1 MSASIPANPF
11 AEEPNVI
18 GVLRA
23 LTAAAALCWS
33 NEDLPRLGTFDAAQA
48 EQLGNDAMARIGE
61 ILGLP
66 GWRGSKLIGQVTIGQ
81 GIGEQ

>member
-1 MSASIPANPF
+1 
-11 AEEPNVI
+11 
-18 GVLRA
+18 
-23 LTAAAALCWS
+23 
-33 NEDLPRLGTFDAAQA
+33 
-48 EQLGNDAMARIGE
+48 MARIGE